1 MFQNMV
7 YNMFYRLT
15 SAGITTRTTAAFIKE
30 EIEYNIIKTNT
41 VRFLYVVY
49 GCFGSTLCLNSG

>member
-1 MFQNMV
+1 MV